1 MPEPLFLFI
10 QLEFPWV
17 LGPPDGRY
25 LLRSGQSEEPR
36 HVLVLDTIGAR
47 RAAPGG
53 RGRADGRPRRR
64 LIRAGSRG
72 AAVPAMPE
80 PAPVSTTRA
89 TIIDPVSVSAE
100 RQARAWLEDLDVE
113 HAVSDSAAVLNRAL
127 HSHRIA
133 SADPFVHEI
142 NPVQALVIRAGWGEG
157 EQVAYGRWLFA
168 RELHWSERTGQRSPG
183 GAAGGGRRPARRS
196 AALRPQERLAQLL
209 GGRGAILVC
218 EELVL
223 RARLDLDEGR
233 LNHAAIELERA
244 LAAALPELRAESR
257 QDLALRIA
265 ELEKLSPGVRAQA
278 RAAMPDGADA
288 PQEEIVRHALERLEA
303 LLRARTATGLL

>member
-1 MPEPLFLFI
+1 MAQRLFVFI
-10 QLEFPWV
+10 QLEFPWA
-17 LGPPDGRY
+17 LGPADGRY
-25 LLRSGQSEEPR
+25 LLRTGADAEAER
-36 HVLVLDTIGAR
+36 VVVIGTLGAA
-47 RAAPGG
+47 RAAG
-53 RGRADGRPRRR
+53 
-64 LIRAGSRG
+64 RG
-72 AAVPAMPE
+72 AAGGMGPSILQRLGSRNADAPATPE
-80 PAPVSTTRA
+80 PAPVTTTRV
-89 TIIDPVSVSAE
+89 TVVDPISLSAE
-100 RQARAWLEDLDVE
+100 HQARAWLDDLDRHRDVQ
-113 HAVSDSAAVLNRAL
+113 AAVAVINRVL

-133 SADPFVHEI
+133 SADPYVHEVS
-142 NPVQALVIRAGWGEG
+142 PVQALVIRAGWGEG

-168 RELHWSERTGQRSPG
+168 RELHWSERSDQRSRG

-257 QDLALRIA
+257 HDLALRIA